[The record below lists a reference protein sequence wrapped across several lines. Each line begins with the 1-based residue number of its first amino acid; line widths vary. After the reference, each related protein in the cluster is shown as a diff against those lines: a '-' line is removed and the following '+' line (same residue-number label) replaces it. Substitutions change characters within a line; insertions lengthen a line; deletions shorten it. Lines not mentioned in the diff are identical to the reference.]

1 MHKGKRGVLFV
12 FSGPSGVG
20 KGTLK
25 AKLFEE
31 FADQIAYSVSATT
44 RGPREGEVDGKDYFF
59 ISRQEFERRVKNN
72 EFLEHAEFA
81 GNCYGTPRAYVEKLL
96 DSGMNVVLEIDVQGA
111 LQVMKSMPECV
122 SVFILPPS
130 FEELEHRLRG
140 RGTETEEKVRER
152 PSVNCRMRRNTIIRS
167 STAAISRPLI
177 RACAMYFSRARARLD
192 AQNAMNPLHG
202 DILEE
207 ENPICL

>member
-31 FADQIAYSVSATT
+31 FADRIAYSVSATP

-152 PSVNCRMRRNTIIRS
+152 LETAKRELPYAPQYDYQIVNG
-167 STAAISRPLI
+167 
-177 RACAMYFSRARARLD
+177 
-192 AQNAMNPLHG
+192 G
-202 DILEE
+202 DIEAAYQSLRDVFLKSTGEA
-207 ENPICL
+207 

>member
-31 FADQIAYSVSATT
+31 FADRIAYSVSATT

-140 RGTETEEKVRER
+140 RGTETEGKVRER
-152 PSVNCRMRRNTIIRS
+152 LETAKRELPYAPQYDYQIVNG
-167 STAAISRPLI
+167 
-177 RACAMYFSRARARLD
+177 
-192 AQNAMNPLHG
+192 G
-202 DILEE
+202 DIEAAYQSLREVFLKSTGE
-207 ENPICL
+207 A

>member
-31 FADQIAYSVSATT
+31 FADRIVYSVSATT

-140 RGTETEEKVRER
+140 RGTETEEKIRER
-152 PSVNCRMRRNTIIRS
+152 LETAKRELPYAPQYDYQIVNG
-167 STAAISRPLI
+167 
-177 RACAMYFSRARARLD
+177 
-192 AQNAMNPLHG
+192 G
-202 DILEE
+202 DIEAAYQSLRDVFLKSTGEA
-207 ENPICL
+207 

>member
-31 FADQIAYSVSATT
+31 FADRIAYSVSATT

-152 PSVNCRMRRNTIIRS
+152 LETAKRELPYAPQYDYQIVNG
-167 STAAISRPLI
+167 
-177 RACAMYFSRARARLD
+177 
-192 AQNAMNPLHG
+192 G
-202 DILEE
+202 DIEAAYQSLRDVF
-207 ENPICL
+207 LKSTGGA

>member
-31 FADQIAYSVSATT
+31 FADRIAYSVSATT

-152 PSVNCRMRRNTIIRS
+152 LETAKRELPYAPQYDYQIVNG
-167 STAAISRPLI
+167 
-177 RACAMYFSRARARLD
+177 
-192 AQNAMNPLHG
+192 G
-202 DILEE
+202 DIEAAYQSLRDVFLKSTGEA
-207 ENPICL
+207 

>member
-1 MHKGKRGVLFV
+1 MRKGKRGVLFV

-31 FADQIAYSVSATT
+31 FADRIAYSVSATT

-122 SVFILPPS
+122 SVLSLPPS
-130 FEELEHRLRG
+130 FEEPEHRLRG

-152 PSVNCRMRRNTIIRS
+152 LETAKRELPYAPQYDYQIVNG
-167 STAAISRPLI
+167 
-177 RACAMYFSRARARLD
+177 
-192 AQNAMNPLHG
+192 G
-202 DILEE
+202 DIEAAYQSLREVFLKSTGE
-207 ENPICL
+207 A

>member
-31 FADQIAYSVSATT
+31 FADRIAYSVSATT

-81 GNCYGTPRAYVEKLL
+81 GNCYGTPRAYVKNLL

-152 PSVNCRMRRNTIIRS
+152 LETAKRELPYAPQYDYQIVNG
-167 STAAISRPLI
+167 
-177 RACAMYFSRARARLD
+177 
-192 AQNAMNPLHG
+192 G
-202 DILEE
+202 DIEAAYQSLREVFLKSTGE
-207 ENPICL
+207 A

>member
-1 MHKGKRGVLFV
+1 MHEGKRGVLFV

-31 FADQIAYSVSATT
+31 FADQITYSVSATT

-59 ISRQEFERRVKNN
+59 ITRQEFERRVQNN

-96 DSGMNVVLEIDVQGA
+96 NSGMNVVLEIDVQGA
-111 LQVMKSMPECV
+111 LQVMKSMPDCV

-140 RGTETEEKVRER
+140 RLETAKREL
-152 PSVNCRMRRNTIIRS
+152 PYAPQYDYQIVNG
-167 STAAISRPLI
+167 
-177 RACAMYFSRARARLD
+177 
-192 AQNAMNPLHG
+192 G
-202 DILEE
+202 DLEE
-207 ENPICL
+207 AYQELRSVFLKSTGRA

>member
-31 FADQIAYSVSATT
+31 FADRIAYSVSATT
-44 RGPREGEVDGKDYFF
+44 RGPREGEVDGEDYFF

-152 PSVNCRMRRNTIIRS
+152 LETAKRELPYAPQYDYQIVNG
-167 STAAISRPLI
+167 
-177 RACAMYFSRARARLD
+177 
-192 AQNAMNPLHG
+192 G
-202 DILEE
+202 DIEAAYQSLRDVFLKSTGEA
-207 ENPICL
+207 

>member
-31 FADQIAYSVSATT
+31 FADRIAYSVSATT

-152 PSVNCRMRRNTIIRS
+152 LETAKRELPYAPQYDYQTVNG
-167 STAAISRPLI
+167 
-177 RACAMYFSRARARLD
+177 
-192 AQNAMNPLHG
+192 G
-202 DILEE
+202 DIEAAYQSLREVFLKNTGE
-207 ENPICL
+207 A

>member
-140 RGTETEEKVRER
+140 RGTENEEKVRER
-152 PSVNCRMRRNTIIRS
+152 LETAKRELPYAPQYDYQIVNG
-167 STAAISRPLI
+167 
-177 RACAMYFSRARARLD
+177 
-192 AQNAMNPLHG
+192 G
-202 DILEE
+202 DIEAAYQSLREVFLKSTGE
-207 ENPICL
+207 A

>member
-130 FEELEHRLRG
+130 FEELERRLRG

-152 PSVNCRMRRNTIIRS
+152 LETAKRELPYAPQYDYQIVNG
-167 STAAISRPLI
+167 
-177 RACAMYFSRARARLD
+177 
-192 AQNAMNPLHG
+192 G
-202 DILEE
+202 DIEAAYQSLREVFLKSTGE
-207 ENPICL
+207 A

>member
-1 MHKGKRGVLFV
+1 MHKGKRGVLCV

-152 PSVNCRMRRNTIIRS
+152 LETAKRELPYAPQYDYQIVNG
-167 STAAISRPLI
+167 
-177 RACAMYFSRARARLD
+177 
-192 AQNAMNPLHG
+192 G
-202 DILEE
+202 DIEAAYQSLREVFLKSTGE
-207 ENPICL
+207 A

>member
-31 FADQIAYSVSATT
+31 FADRIAYSVSATT

-81 GNCYGTPRAYVEKLL
+81 GNCYGTPRAYVEKPL

-152 PSVNCRMRRNTIIRS
+152 LETAKRELPYAPQYDYQIVNG
-167 STAAISRPLI
+167 
-177 RACAMYFSRARARLD
+177 
-192 AQNAMNPLHG
+192 G
-202 DILEE
+202 DIEAAYQSLREVFLKSTGE
-207 ENPICL
+207 A

>member
-152 PSVNCRMRRNTIIRS
+152 LETAKRELPYAPQYDYQIVNGGDID
-167 STAAISRPLI
+167 AAYAQL
-177 RACAMYFSRARARLD
+177 RAVFMKETGAD
-192 AQNAMNPLHG
+192 AQ
-202 DILEE
+202 
-207 ENPICL
+207 

>member
-31 FADQIAYSVSATT
+31 FADRIAYSVSATT

-152 PSVNCRMRRNTIIRS
+152 LETAKRELPYAPQYDYQIVNG
-167 STAAISRPLI
+167 
-177 RACAMYFSRARARLD
+177 
-192 AQNAMNPLHG
+192 G
-202 DILEE
+202 DIEAAYQILREVFLKSTGE
-207 ENPICL
+207 A

>member
-31 FADQIAYSVSATT
+31 FADQIAYSVSATP

-152 PSVNCRMRRNTIIRS
+152 LETAKRELPYAPQYDYQIVNG
-167 STAAISRPLI
+167 
-177 RACAMYFSRARARLD
+177 
-192 AQNAMNPLHG
+192 G
-202 DILEE
+202 DIEAAYQSLREVFLKSTGE
-207 ENPICL
+207 A

>member
-31 FADQIAYSVSATT
+31 FADRIAYSVSATT

-152 PSVNCRMRRNTIIRS
+152 LETAKRELPYAPQYDYQIVNG
-167 STAAISRPLI
+167 
-177 RACAMYFSRARARLD
+177 
-192 AQNAMNPLHG
+192 G
-202 DILEE
+202 DIEAAYQSLREVFLKSTGE
-207 ENPICL
+207 A

>member
-31 FADQIAYSVSATT
+31 FADRIAYSVSATT

-72 EFLEHAEFA
+72 EFLEHADFA

-152 PSVNCRMRRNTIIRS
+152 LETAKRELPYAPQYDYQIVNG
-167 STAAISRPLI
+167 
-177 RACAMYFSRARARLD
+177 
-192 AQNAMNPLHG
+192 G
-202 DILEE
+202 DIEAAYQSLRDVFLKSTGEA
-207 ENPICL
+207 

>member
-31 FADQIAYSVSATT
+31 FADRIAYSVSATT

-59 ISRQEFERRVKNN
+59 ISSQEFERRVKNN

-152 PSVNCRMRRNTIIRS
+152 LETAKRELPYAPRYDYQIVNG
-167 STAAISRPLI
+167 
-177 RACAMYFSRARARLD
+177 
-192 AQNAMNPLHG
+192 G
-202 DILEE
+202 DIEAAYQSLREVFLKSTGE
-207 ENPICL
+207 A

>member
-31 FADQIAYSVSATT
+31 FADRIAYSVSATT

-111 LQVMKSMPECV
+111 LQVMKSMPEGV

-152 PSVNCRMRRNTIIRS
+152 LETAKRELPYAPQYDYQIVNG
-167 STAAISRPLI
+167 
-177 RACAMYFSRARARLD
+177 
-192 AQNAMNPLHG
+192 G
-202 DILEE
+202 DIEAAYQSLREVFLKSTGE
-207 ENPICL
+207 A

>member
-25 AKLFEE
+25 TKLFEE
-31 FADQIAYSVSATT
+31 FADRIAYSVSATT

-152 PSVNCRMRRNTIIRS
+152 LETAKRELPYAPQYDYQIVNG
-167 STAAISRPLI
+167 
-177 RACAMYFSRARARLD
+177 
-192 AQNAMNPLHG
+192 G
-202 DILEE
+202 DIEAAYQSLRDVFLKSTGEA
-207 ENPICL
+207 

>member
-1 MHKGKRGVLFV
+1 MHEGKRGVLFV

-31 FADQIAYSVSATT
+31 FADRIAYSVSATT

-140 RGTETEEKVRER
+140 RGTETEEKIRER
-152 PSVNCRMRRNTIIRS
+152 LETAKRELPYAPQYDYQIVNG
-167 STAAISRPLI
+167 
-177 RACAMYFSRARARLD
+177 
-192 AQNAMNPLHG
+192 G
-202 DILEE
+202 DIEAAYQSLREVFLKSTGE
-207 ENPICL
+207 A

>member
-1 MHKGKRGVLFV
+1 MHEGKRGVLFV

-31 FADQIAYSVSATT
+31 FADRIAYSVSATT

-140 RGTETEEKVRER
+140 RGTETEEKIQERLATAKREL
-152 PSVNCRMRRNTIIRS
+152 PYAPQYDYQIVNG
-167 STAAISRPLI
+167 
-177 RACAMYFSRARARLD
+177 
-192 AQNAMNPLHG
+192 G
-202 DILEE
+202 DIEAAYQSLREVFLKSTGE
-207 ENPICL
+207 A

>member
-1 MHKGKRGVLFV
+1 M
-12 FSGPSGVG
+12 
-20 KGTLK
+20 
-25 AKLFEE
+25 
-31 FADQIAYSVSATT
+31 
-44 RGPREGEVDGKDYFF
+44 
-59 ISRQEFERRVKNN
+59 KNN

-152 PSVNCRMRRNTIIRS
+152 LETAKRELPYAPQYDYQIVNV
-167 STAAISRPLI
+167 
-177 RACAMYFSRARARLD
+177 
-192 AQNAMNPLHG
+192 G
-202 DILEE
+202 DIEAAYQSLREVFLKSTGE
-207 ENPICL
+207 G

>member
-31 FADQIAYSVSATT
+31 FAGRIAYSVSATT

-72 EFLEHAEFA
+72 EFLEYAEFA

-152 PSVNCRMRRNTIIRS
+152 LETAKRELPYAPQYDYQIVNG
-167 STAAISRPLI
+167 
-177 RACAMYFSRARARLD
+177 
-192 AQNAMNPLHG
+192 G
-202 DILEE
+202 DIEAAYQSLREVFLKSTGE
-207 ENPICL
+207 A

>member
-152 PSVNCRMRRNTIIRS
+152 LETAKRELPYAPQYDYQIVNG
-167 STAAISRPLI
+167 
-177 RACAMYFSRARARLD
+177 
-192 AQNAMNPLHG
+192 G
-202 DILEE
+202 DIEAAYQSLREVFLKSTDE
-207 ENPICL
+207 A

>member
-31 FADQIAYSVSATT
+31 FADRIAYSVSATT

-152 PSVNCRMRRNTIIRS
+152 LETAERELPYAPQYDYQIVNG
-167 STAAISRPLI
+167 
-177 RACAMYFSRARARLD
+177 
-192 AQNAMNPLHG
+192 G
-202 DILEE
+202 DIEAAYQSLREVFLKSTGE
-207 ENPICL
+207 A